1 MEGEG
6 EGGEGNWLAVQEGG
20 EGGGGLL
27 GSVGSE
33 GAGRQVPSCDV
44 LMF

>member
-20 EGGGGLL
+20 EGGGDFLEVWGQREL
-27 GSVGSE
+27 
-33 GAGRQVPSCDV
+33 AGRCLAV
-44 LMF
+44 MY